1 MDPEPHIP
9 RIPDHEMI
17 RVIGRGSYGDVWL
30 ARNVM
35 GVLRAVK
42 VVHRRRFDS
51 ERPYEREFRGLQA
64 YEPLSRTSDGL
75 VQVLHI
81 GRHDAEGCFYC
92 VMELADDAN
101 DSTEVFTRASA
112 GGPGAVA
119 RDPAG
124 YEPRTLRSD
133 LARLTRL
140 PVAECAETG
149 RSLATGLAQLHRH
162 RLVHRDL
169 KPSNVIFVDG
179 RAKLADIGL
188 VAGLDESRSYVGTEG
203 FVPPEGPGRPTA
215 DLFALGRLLYQAATG
230 LGPERFPE
238 IPPDWMD
245 APDTKALI
253 EFHEILLKLGEGD
266 VRRRYQDAAEVLADL
281 ALVQSGKSVVE
292 LRRLQRRLVWFR
304 RFGAAAATGLAVAV
318 AAWSW
323 TAREARRERE
333 NSARIAEAER
343 RARHQLVD
351 TYLAQAG
358 AERLVGRLDGRDT
371 VLRVL
376 TDATAYGPDAGQ
388 RRDLRSAAAAALAQT
403 GTRWIPAPTGL
414 RSLDPMSVAGDRR
427 QELFARHDTTG
438 ALVALRIADG
448 AVAASLPALRPVEDE
463 VAGFSP
469 DKRFVRLRRG
479 REFIIGD
486 FARGGYCRTNGACA
500 FAPDNRLWAAAP
512 DGAIELVDLSEDRVV
527 RRLGRSAAS
536 GAGAPATHIAVSQ
549 DEAWI
554 ATATGDARIR
564 LQATATDED
573 AGGSLEAP
581 GAVYSLAWGPKPGQ
595 FAAGLESGEVIV
607 WELPDTHPR
616 RQFVARSGAVR
627 RVAFD
632 STGKVLA
639 TAGEDEV
646 VTLSDAGN
654 GREIAVV
661 PAIAWQL
668 DFRPADGRLGLVWR
682 GGEPGFIGRVEPV
695 AFRILRDR
703 SSTSG
708 GDGALAFSA
717 DGRWLASGTSV
728 GIEIIDAASGRSVA
742 TLPTRGTRAL
752 AFGPADASLRWL
764 DGDEACSVTLEDG
777 RPLEAS
783 LRREP
788 GRPWTHLAVA
798 ERSGTV
804 VLADGAA
811 EALVVRAAGRD
822 DIRLG
827 PHQFVRFAAI
837 RADGGLVASGSL
849 TVPDVLVWDPA
860 TGRRVAQ
867 VPSGLAVHPVFSTD
881 GRWLATSGPACSLWR
896 TDGWQPGPELPTGP
910 ANTVAGAAAFSP
922 DSRTLAAVYGD
933 HEIRLFRLPEG
944 APGLTL
950 EAPGSRRLLSLA
962 FSPDGRVLAATT
974 VQGEILS
981 WCLPELDAELSRL
994 GLRE

>member
-1 MDPEPHIP
+1 
-9 RIPDHEMI
+9 
-17 RVIGRGSYGDVWL
+17 VCS
-30 ARNVM
+30 
-35 GVLRAVK
+35 
-42 VVHRRRFDS
+42 
-51 ERPYEREFRGLQA
+51 
-64 YEPLSRTSDGL
+64 SDL
-75 VQVLHI
+75 
-81 GRHDAEGCFYC
+81 
-92 VMELADDAN
+92 
-101 DSTEVFTRASA
+101 
-112 GGPGAVA
+112 P

-169 KPSNVIFVDG
+169 KPSNVIFVGG

-292 LRRLQRRLVWFR
+292 LRRLQRRLVGFR
-304 RFGAAAATGLAVAV
+304 RFGAAAATAAAVAV

-333 NSARIAEAER
+333 NSARIADAER

-351 TYLAQAG
+351 TYLAQAR

-376 TDATAYGPDAGQ
+376 TDAMASGPDAGQ

-403 GTRWIPAPTGL
+403 GTRWIPAPSGL
-414 RSLDPMSVAGDRR
+414 RSLDPMGVAGDRR

-438 ALVALRIADG
+438 ALVALRLADG
-448 AVAASLPALRPVEDE
+448 RVAATLPPLQPVEDE

-469 DKRFVRLRRG
+469 DQRFVRLRRG
-479 REFIIGD
+479 RETIIGD
-486 FARGGYCRTNGACA
+486 FARRAYCRTNGACA

-512 DGAIELVDLSEDRVV
+512 DGVIELVDLPSGRVV
-527 RRLGRSAAS
+527 RRIGQNGAS
-536 GAGAPATHIAVSQ
+536 GTSAPATHIAVSQ
-549 DEAWI
+549 DGGWI
-554 ATATGDARIR
+554 ATAKGDARIR
-564 LQATATDED
+564 LHATATDED
-573 AGGSLEAP
+573 GAGGSLEAP
-581 GAVYSLAWGPKPGQ
+581 GTVYSMAWGPKPGQ

-616 RQFVARSGAVR
+616 RRLAAGSGAVR

-654 GREIAVV
+654 GRAIAVV

-668 DFRPADGRLGLVWR
+668 DFRPTDGRLGLVWR
-682 GGEPGFIGRVEPV
+682 GGEPGFIGLVDPV
-695 AFRILRDR
+695 AFRILRGR
-703 SSTSG
+703 SSTGG

-717 DGRWLASGTSV
+717 DGRWLASGTPV
-728 GIEIIDAASGRSVA
+728 GVEIIDAANGRTVS

-752 AFGPADASLRWL
+752 AFGPDDASLSWL
-764 DGDEACSVTLEDG
+764 DGDEGCSVTLENG
-777 RPLEAS
+777 HTLEAS

-798 ERSGTV
+798 ERSGAV

-867 VPSGLAVHPVFSTD
+867 VPSGLAVHPVFSAD

-896 TDGWQPGPELPTGP
+896 TDTWQPGPELPTSP

-950 EAPGSRRLLSLA
+950 EAPGSPRLLSLA

-981 WCLPELDAELSRL
+981 WNLPELEAELSRL